1 MKIKDCI
8 NELDIKLLNT
18 ATLEKEVEGVYIGD
32 LLSMV
37 MAKANEN
44 SLWLTVQAHMNDELL
59 SLKCLIFRGIIF
71 PEGVIPNEDVMK
83 KADELNL
90 PLMSSQQSAYSLA
103 KKMVSLGI

>member
-1 MKIKDCI
+1 MLISRRVESK
-8 NELDIKLLNT
+8 
-18 ATLEKEVEGVYIGD
+18 EKV
-32 LLSMV
+32 
-37 MAKANEN
+37 KANEN
-44 SLWLTVQAHMNDELL
+44 SLWLTVQAHMNTIAIAEMLDI
-59 SLKCLIFRGIIF
+59 SGIIF

>member
-44 SLWLTVQAHMNDELL
+44 SLWLMF
-59 SLKCLIFRGIIF
+59 KLI
-71 PEGVIPNEDVMK
+71 
-83 KADELNL
+83 
-90 PLMSSQQSAYSLA
+90 
-103 KKMVSLGI
+103 

>member
-1 MKIKDCI
+1 M
-8 NELDIKLLNT
+8 LDI
-18 ATLEKEVEGVYIGD
+18 A
-32 LLSMV
+32 
-37 MAKANEN
+37 
-44 SLWLTVQAHMNDELL
+44 
-59 SLKCLIFRGIIF
+59 GIIF

>member
-1 MKIKDCI
+1 MKMKDCI

-18 ATLEKEVEGVYIGD
+18 ATLEKEVEDVYIGD

-44 SLWLTVQAHMNDELL
+44 SLWLTVQAHMNTIAIAEMLDI
-59 SLKCLIFRGIIF
+59 SGGVIFL
-71 PEGVIPNEDVMK
+71 EGVIPNEDVIK

-90 PLMSSQQSAYSLA
+90 LLMSSQQSAYSLS
-103 KKMVSLGI
+103 KKLVSLGI

>member
-1 MKIKDCI
+1 MKMKDCI

-18 ATLEKEVEGVYIGD
+18 ATLEKEVEDVYLGD

-44 SLWLTVQAHMNDELL
+44 SLWLTVQAHMNTIAIAEMLDI
-59 SLKCLIFRGIIF
+59 SGVIFL
-71 PEGVIPNEDVMK
+71 EGVIPNEDVIK

-90 PLMSSQQSAYSLA
+90 LLMSSQQSAYSLSN
-103 KKMVSLGI
+103 KLVSLGI

>member
-44 SLWLTVQAHMNDELL
+44 SLLRLTSFLSSLLL
-59 SLKCLIFRGIIF
+59 SSTD
-71 PEGVIPNEDVMK
+71 NE
-83 KADELNL
+83 
-90 PLMSSQQSAYSLA
+90 
-103 KKMVSLGI
+103 

>member
-1 MKIKDCI
+1 MNTVAIA
-8 NELDIKLLNT
+8 EMLDI
-18 ATLEKEVEGVYIGD
+18 
-32 LLSMV
+32 S
-37 MAKANEN
+37 
-44 SLWLTVQAHMNDELL
+44 
-59 SLKCLIFRGIIF
+59 GIIF